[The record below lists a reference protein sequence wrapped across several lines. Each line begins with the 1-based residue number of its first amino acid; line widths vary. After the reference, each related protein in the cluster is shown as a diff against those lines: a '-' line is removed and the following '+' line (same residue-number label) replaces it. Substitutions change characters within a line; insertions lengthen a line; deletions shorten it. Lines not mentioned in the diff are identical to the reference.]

1 MGFTKLDEGILR
13 SSIMAE
19 PAETFK
25 AFIAILASTDP
36 DGIARISSTFLAG
49 ACYLPIEI
57 VDKAIETLEA
67 PDPRSRTLGDEGR
80 RIHRVDGGYLVINY
94 QKYREFSPNEGN
106 PDSPGAIRSRRWRE
120 KKQKNVTEPREVTGR
135 DVTGVTSASA
145 SASGLQERR
154 SGGEE
159 LEKLRAQADEIFDRY
174 VAYAKK
180 ADIPWPRTKP
190 PHKIQPG
197 SAREIALYARIREG
211 FSIEDVIEAIDAQP
225 FLRGDNE
232 RGWLVNFDWLLKPAN
247 LTKILEGAF
256 VKKRRGD
263 AARRAP
269 DDPKVGSA
277 DYGRKR

>member
-25 AFIAILASTDP
+25 VFIAILASTDP
-36 DGIARISSTFLAG
+36 DGIARVSSMFLAS
-49 ACYLPIEI
+49 ACYLPIEV
-57 VDKAIETLEA
+57 VDKAIASLEA
-67 PDPRSRTLGDEGR
+67 PDPRSRSLADEGR
-80 RIHRVDGGYLVINY
+80 RIRRVDGGFFVINY
-94 QKYREFSPNEGN
+94 QKYRERGYSQSEAAIAKREYRERKAKEEGE
-106 PDSPGAIRSRRWRE
+106 DIVRTTS
-120 KKQKNVTEPREVTGR
+120 GR
-135 DVTGVTSASA
+135 SASA
-145 SASGLQERR
+145 SASASATKKE
-154 SGGEE
+154 EE
-159 LEKLRAQADEIFDRY
+159 LKELRAKADEIFDKY
-174 VAYAKK
+174 VAYARK
-180 ADIPWPRTKP
+180 ADLPWPRTKP

-197 SAREIALYARIREG
+197 SAREVALHARIREG
-211 FSIEDVIEAIDAQP
+211 FSIDEVLEAIDAQA

-232 RGWLVNFDWLLKPAN
+232 RGWLVSFDWILKPAN
-247 LTKILEGAF
+247 LTKILEGSF